1 MDFIRLNEHITL
13 SEITPKDIDS
23 FVEFL
28 NEKESYINTLTIP
41 FPYTKENSEWFVS
54 FVKKNKKEHGRIINW
69 AIRNKEEKLIGDVG
83 FDNGID
89 GHKAEIGYWLAK
101 PYWKKGIMSEAVKKI
116 CEIGFNEFGLSRIT
130 ANVFEQNIGSARVVE
145 KCGFTLETA
154 CLKNY
159 YKKDGKLFNGKLY
172 AKTI

>member
-1 MDFIRLNEHITL
+1 MELT
-13 SEITPKDIDS
+13 DI
-23 FVEFL
+23 
-28 NEKESYINTLTIP
+28 
-41 FPYTKENSEWFVS
+41 
-54 FVKKNKKEHGRIINW
+54 
-69 AIRNKEEKLIGDVG
+69 
-83 FDNGID
+83 
-89 GHKAEIGYWLAK
+89 AEIGYWLAK

-145 KCGFTLETA
+145 KCGFTLEAA

-159 YKKDGKLFNGKLY
+159 YKKDGKLY

>member
-28 NEKESYINTLTIP
+28 NEKEIYINTLTIP

-69 AIRNKEEKLIGDVG
+69 AIRNKEEKLIGVVG

-89 GHKAEIGYWLAK
+89 GYKAEIGYWLAK

-145 KCGFTLETA
+145 KCGFTLEAA

-159 YKKDGKLFNGKLY
+159 YKKDGKLY

>member
-28 NEKESYINTLTIP
+28 NEKEIYINTLTIP

-54 FVKKNKKEHGRIINW
+54 FVKKNKKEHGRIITW
-69 AIRNKEEKLIGDVG
+69 AIRNKEEKLIGVVG

-145 KCGFTLETA
+145 KCGFTLEAA

>member
-28 NEKESYINTLTIP
+28 NEKEIYINTLTIP

-69 AIRNKEEKLIGDVG
+69 AIRNKEEKLIGVVG

-145 KCGFTLETA
+145 KCGFTLEAA

-159 YKKDGKLFNGKLY
+159 YKKNGKLY

>member
-28 NEKESYINTLTIP
+28 NEKEIYINTLTIP

-69 AIRNKEEKLIGDVG
+69 AIRNKEEKLIGVVG

-130 ANVFEQNIGSARVVE
+130 ANVFEQYIGSARVVE
-145 KCGFTLETA
+145 KCGFTLEAA

-159 YKKDGKLFNGKLY
+159 YKKDGKLY

>member
-1 MDFIRLNEHITL
+1 MDFIRVNEHITL
-13 SEITPKDIDS
+13 SEITAKDVNT

-28 NEKESYINTLTIP
+28 NEKEIYVNTLAIP

-69 AIRNKEEKLIGDVG
+69 AIRNKEGKLIGVVG
-83 FDNGID
+83 FHDGLD

-101 PYWKKGIMSEAVKKI
+101 PYWGQGIMSATVKKI
-116 CEIGFNEFGLSRIT
+116 CEVGFKEFRLSRIT

-145 KCGFTLETA
+145 KCGFTLEAA

>member
-28 NEKESYINTLTIP
+28 NEKEIYINTLTIP

-54 FVKKNKKEHGRIINW
+54 LKNKKEHGRIINW

>member
-28 NEKESYINTLTIP
+28 NEKEIYINTLTIP

-69 AIRNKEEKLIGDVG
+69 AIRNKEEKLIGVVG

-89 GHKAEIGYWLAK
+89 GHKAEI
-101 PYWKKGIMSEAVKKI
+101 
-116 CEIGFNEFGLSRIT
+116 GLSRIT

-145 KCGFTLETA
+145 KCGFTLEAA

-159 YKKDGKLFNGKLY
+159 YKKDGKLY

>member
-13 SEITPKDIDS
+13 SEITPKYIDS

-28 NEKESYINTLTIP
+28 NEKEIYINTLTIP

-69 AIRNKEEKLIGDVG
+69 AIRNKEEKLIGVVG

-145 KCGFTLETA
+145 KCGFTLEAA

-159 YKKDGKLFNGKLY
+159 YKKDGKLY

>member
-28 NEKESYINTLTIP
+28 NEKEIYINTLTIP

-69 AIRNKEEKLIGDVG
+69 AIRNKEEKLIGVVG

-145 KCGFTLETA
+145 KCGFTLEAA